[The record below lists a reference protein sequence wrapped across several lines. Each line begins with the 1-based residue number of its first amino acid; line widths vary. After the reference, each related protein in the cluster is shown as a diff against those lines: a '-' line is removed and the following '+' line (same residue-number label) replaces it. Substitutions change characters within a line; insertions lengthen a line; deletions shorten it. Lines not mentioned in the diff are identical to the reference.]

1 MTPTVVPLLKS
12 INRMVS
18 LSVSLLIVRLL
29 ERLFHFTD
37 CFSCNLC
44 LTFRLE
50 SCRMMKDLAFYV
62 RSTSSIAFKII
73 YYYNVPRLLERQG
86 QIWFIPP
93 DRPVARETQ
102 NMSFLLLSCQ
112 MLILKLL
119 VIMRE
124 KTQTRAKSVFRQ
136 MLFTCLDLN
145 YVPGTPSLFIL

>member
-29 ERLFHFTD
+29 EHLFHVTD

-86 QIWFIPP
+86 KIWFILLT
-93 DRPVARETQ
+93 DLLQERPRPCHFYEV
-102 NMSFLLLSCQ
+102 SCQ